1 MSEFHKR
8 PISQQDRRPHTLTA
22 SQLRVQHKRTQDI
35 KLRRTMLRMLNEKP
49 KLRGWIHA
57 VTFPLCVAASIVLI
71 CLAPNGDM
79 KVAVSIYGA
88 TAMLLFGV
96 SATLHLGHGYFV
108 PKVDN
113 ILVRLDYTNIFLI
126 IAGTNTPFL
135 FALQNVAVRWVY
147 LGVVWFMAIV
157 GMVAHLIWPDG
168 LDWLFTI
175 IYCVLGLAPF
185 TIIWMFW
192 TCPFIGPVP
201 TILLICGGGC
211 YIAGA
216 VCFALRKP
224 NPFPGWFG
232 YHEIFHL
239 GTVGGYVCHLI
250 AIFMTVL
257 AMH

>member
-1 MSEFHKR
+1 MVQSQKR
-8 PISQQDRRPHTLTA
+8 PVTQHDRHPRTMTA
-22 SQLRVQHKRTQDI
+22 AQLRIQRKRTQDI
-35 KLRRTMLRMLNEKP
+35 ATRRTMLRMLNEKP

-57 VTFPLCVAASIVLI
+57 VIFPLCVAASIVLI
-71 CLAPNGDM
+71 CLAPAGAM

-96 SATLHLGHGYFV
+96 SATLHLGHGHF
-108 PKVDN
+108 PIAVDN
-113 ILVRLDYTNIFLI
+113 VLVKLDYSNIFLI

-135 FALQNVAVRWVY
+135 FAIQNVAVRWTY
-147 LGVVWFMAIV
+147 LGVVWFTTVV
-157 GMVAHLIWPDG
+157 GTVAHLIWTHG

-192 TCPFIGPVP
+192 QCPYIGPVP

-211 YIAGA
+211 YILGA

-239 GTVGGYVCHLI
+239 GTVAGYVCHLI

-257 AMH
+257 SMR